1 MLMMELL
8 LWSVLRG
15 IMLLWTWRK
24 YSLITVKI
32 STETNMRRIL
42 KHPPAVDVWC
52 KLPLNLIFFSQHVR
66 GLIASCSSTIE
77 SLNTEKVYIHSKI
90 FTGCPLQNVPL
101 FEMPYTITP
110 SKMAITFVPN
120 AISWPLK
127 HGQPVLY
134 VQSLPILILAEP
146 KMTIYEL
153 STFFSL
159 DHDKA
164 VVQNEFKYKNCC
176 IDGQGKLLNLLST

>member
-1 MLMMELL
+1 MLKTMLL
-8 LWSVLRG
+8 LQTVLRG
-15 IMLLWTWRK
+15 IMLLLTLKR

-42 KHPPAVDVWC
+42 KHHPAVDVWC

-110 SKMAITFVPN
+110 SKMAITFVPSAS
-120 AISWPLK
+120 AIFG
-127 HGQPVLY
+127 H
-134 VQSLPILILAEP
+134 
-146 KMTIYEL
+146 TT
-153 STFFSL
+153 STNKS
-159 DHDKA
+159 
-164 VVQNEFKYKNCC
+164 CC
-176 IDGQGKLLNLLST
+176 F